1 MSPPSSGRSSPASD
15 ASLPKMERLDS
26 RCFVGVTPLL
36 KVCEYAAA
44 GFRRSSR
51 RDTWFHR
58 FERARNDPSGS
69 ESAKG
74 EAFCSVFVTATRC
87 RARTILNVLTRF
99 RKRLSDRGIGVAML
113 PTRCTMW
120 RQNARKGIQRGH
132 FRRRLRFQIHIGFST
147 RDQDAP
153 RTRIDC

>member
-1 MSPPSSGRSSPASD
+1 MPLPA
-15 ASLPKMERLDS
+15 
-26 RCFVGVTPLL
+26 F
-36 KVCEYAAA
+36 A
-44 GFRRSSR
+44 GLAG
-51 RDTWFHR
+51 
-58 FERARNDPSGS
+58 EIPGS
-69 ESAKG
+69 IGSNAPAMTLRIESAKA

-120 RQNARKGIQRGH
+120 RQKARKGIQRGH